1 MDNES
6 VFYMWNTIYPQR
18 TRLISGKM
26 ARNGDDCLRPNRLM
40 FSHTSGTCGEEDSME
55 VHEEGDTGAVG
66 TEGSK
71 WVNIMETH
79 TLYH

>member
-1 MDNES
+1 MEMTALDQ
-6 VFYMWNTIYPQR
+6 IDR
-18 TRLISGKM
+18 CH
-26 ARNGDDCLRPNRLM
+26 A
-40 FSHTSGTCGEEDSME
+40 FSHISGTCGEKTVWKYMRNYTE
-55 VHEEGDTGAVG
+55 EEGDTGAVG